1 MFSSYLSHALNK
13 KPNRRSLGGGGFI
26 LLTVHGRD
34 SLVAIH
40 GGRSSSS
47 WWQQE
52 HSSTCSPLRLG
63 NWEVRRKWDMP
74 IVLLSCPFSPY
85 FCQQSP
91 VPIRIHDIP
100 KSLEQLGAPCL
111 STWASG
117 GHLTSKLRQPHCGA
131 WRWELWS
138 LLPLH
143 ESWGL
148 NSGPH
153 LAASTFIHWTTWS
166 VHYFL

>member
-1 MFSSYLSHALNK
+1 MHWTKYPTEAAWGEEGLFCS
-13 KPNRRSLGGGGFI
+13 
-26 LLTVHGRD
+26 HGRD

-52 HSSTCSPLRLG
+52 HSSTCLPLRLA

-74 IVLLSCPFSPY
+74 IVLLSCSFSLY

-91 VPIRIHDIP
+91 VPKRFHDFP
-100 KSLEQLGAPCL
+100 KSLEQLGTPCL

-117 GHLTSKLRQPHCGA
+117 GHLTSKLRQPHCGV

-138 LLPLH
+138 LLPLR

-153 LAASTFIHWTTWS
+153 IWQQALLSIEPLCQSTTFFWEKKK
-166 VHYFL
+166 V